1 MIKKN
6 VLVGL
11 MLLFLS
17 PAIAQQEQP
26 TAGQINEL
34 TLQESIRY
42 ALTNNQQVKKAAYD
56 EQISEQQIRETKSVG
71 LPQVSATGGLDYFP
85 ALPTQILPG
94 ELAGQPGQDIPVQF
108 GKDYNAKANLQVNQ
122 LLFNKSYF
130 VGLQAAKTAKD
141 LYRLRSQMVQEDLI
155 YNIGT
160 AYLMALQTK
169 EQFNTIDANLARL
182 TQLEKIMQLQYENDL
197 VKKVDVNRIRVSRVN
212 LDNQKQSLS
221 TAFEQQKN
229 TLKFFMGMPLEQDI
243 TLQDATIMLE
253 KVDPATVDV
262 DAAATGK
269 TQFRLLST
277 QKHLTSLQ
285 EKNIKSGYYPTLSA
299 YGQYGYQTQ
308 RNELFDSNVPWF
320 KSSVIGLQVNI
331 PIFDG
336 FKKDAQAKQAQL
348 EMMKLDED
356 MEQFTTN
363 TAVTLTNAVSQLQN
377 SQDAI
382 TAQEGNVALAQEV
395 YDTTNQLYKE
405 GLSPLTDLLEAE
417 VQLREAKTNLNN
429 EVLKFKIAQLNYLQ
443 ATGELQTLTK

>member
-1 MIKKN
+1 
-6 VLVGL
+6 

-17 PAIAQQEQP
+17 PAFAQQEQP
-26 TAGQINEL
+26 TGGQIKAL
-34 TLQESIRY
+34 TLQESIQY
-42 ALTNNQQVKKAAYD
+42 ALNNNQEVKKAAYD
-56 EQISEQQIRETKSVG
+56 EQISKQLIRETKSVG

-94 ELAGQPGQDIPVQF
+94 ELAGQPGEDIPVQF
-108 GKDYNAKANLQVNQ
+108 GKDYNAKGNLEVSQ

-130 VGLQAAKTAKD
+130 VGLQAAKTTQD
-141 LYRLRSQMVQEDLI
+141 LYRLRSQMVQEDII

-169 EQFNTIDANLARL
+169 EQFNTIDANLERL

-197 VKKVDVNRIRVSRVN
+197 VKKVDVNRIKVSRVN
-212 LDNQKQSLS
+212 LDNQMQSLS
-221 TAFEQQKN
+221 TTFEQQKN
-229 TLKFFMGMPLEQDI
+229 MLKFFMGMPLEQDI
-243 TLQDATIMLE
+243 ELQDATIMLE
-253 KVDPATVDV
+253 KADAILDAN
-262 DAAATGK
+262 AAAARK
-269 TQFRLLST
+269 TQFQLLNT
-277 QKHLTSLQ
+277 QKQLTSLQ
-285 EKNIKSGYYPTLSA
+285 EKNIKSGYYPTLAA

-336 FKKDAQAKQAQL
+336 FKKDAQAKQARL
-348 EMMKLDED
+348 EMLKLDED

-377 SQDAI
+377 SEDAI

-443 ATGELQTLTK
+443 ATGELQTLTQ

>member
-1 MIKKN
+1 M
-6 VLVGL
+6 LL
-11 MLLFLS
+11 MLR
-17 PAIAQQEQP
+17 PAFAQQEAG
-26 TAGQINEL
+26 AGQVKEL
-34 TLQESIRY
+34 TLKESIQY
-42 ALTNNQQVKKAAYD
+42 ALSNNQEVKKAAYD
-56 EQISEQQIRETKSVG
+56 EQISDQQIRETKSVG
-71 LPQVSATGGLDYFP
+71 LPQLSIVGGLDYFP

-94 ELAGQPGQDIPVQF
+94 ELAGQPGSDIPVQF
-108 GKDYNAKANLQVNQ
+108 GKDYNAKGNVQLTQ

-130 VGLQAAKTAKD
+130 VGLQAAKTAQD

-169 EQFNTIDANLARL
+169 EQFNTIDANLERL

-212 LDNQKQSLS
+212 LDNQMQSLS
-221 TAFEQQKN
+221 TAYEQQKN

-243 TLQDATIMLE
+243 DLQDATIMLE
-253 KVDPATVDV
+253 SVDPATVDIS
-262 DAAATGK
+262 AAASSK
-269 TQFRLLST
+269 TQFRLLNT

-285 EKNIKSGYYPTLSA
+285 EKNINSGYYPSLSA

-308 RNELFDSNVPWF
+308 RNELFDSNIPWF
-320 KSSVIGLQVNI
+320 KSSVVGLQLNI

-348 EMMKLDED
+348 EIKKLEAD
-356 MEQFTTN
+356 MELFTTN
-363 TAVTLTNAVSQLQN
+363 TAVTLTNAMSQLQN

-382 TAQEGNVALAQEV
+382 KAQEGNVTLAQEV
-395 YDTTNQLYKE
+395 YDTTNELYKE

-417 VQLREAKTNLNN
+417 VSVREAKTNLNN

>member
-1 MIKKN
+1 
-6 VLVGL
+6 
-11 MLLFLS
+11 MLLILK
-17 PAIAQQEQP
+17 PAFAQQEAG
-26 TAGQINEL
+26 AGQVKEL
-34 TLQESIRY
+34 TLQESIQY
-42 ALTNNQQVKKAAYD
+42 ALNNNQEVKKAAFD
-56 EQISEQQIRETKSVG
+56 EQISDQQIRETKSVG
-71 LPQVSATGGLDYFP
+71 LPQLSIAGGLDYFP

-94 ELAGQPGQDIPVQF
+94 ELAGQPGSDIPVQF
-108 GKDYNAKANLQVNQ
+108 GKDYNAKGNVQLTQ

-130 VGLQAAKTAKD
+130 VGLQAAKTAQD

-197 VKKVDVNRIRVSRVN
+197 VKKVDVNRIKVSRVN
-212 LDNQKQSLS
+212 LNNQMQSLS
-221 TAFEQQKN
+221 TAYEQQKN

-243 TLQDATIMLE
+243 NLQDATIMLE
-253 KVDPATVDV
+253 SVDPATLDV
-262 DAAATGK
+262 AAAASSK
-269 TQFRLLST
+269 TQFRLLNT

-308 RNELFDSNVPWF
+308 RNELFDSNIPWF
-320 KSSVIGLQVNI
+320 KSSVVGLQLNI

-336 FKKDAQAKQAQL
+336 FKKDAQAKQSQL
-348 EMMKLDED
+348 EIKKLEADIEL
-356 MEQFTTN
+356 FTTD
-363 TAVTLTNAVSQLQN
+363 TEVTLTNAMSQLQN

-382 TAQEGNVALAQEV
+382 EAQEQNVTLAQEV
-395 YDTTNQLYKE
+395 YDTTSELYKE

-417 VQLREAKTNLNN
+417 VSLREAKTNLNN

>member
-1 MIKKN
+1 
-6 VLVGL
+6 
-11 MLLFLS
+11 MLLFLN
-17 PAIAQQEQP
+17 PAFAQQEQP
-26 TAGQINEL
+26 AAAQIKEL

-42 ALTNNQQVKKAAYD
+42 ALNNNQEVKKAAYD
-56 EQISEQQIRETKSVG
+56 EQIAKQQIRETKSVG
-71 LPQVSATGGLDYFP
+71 LPQVSASGGLDYFP

-130 VGLQAAKTAKD
+130 VGLEAAKTAKD

-169 EQFNTIDANLARL
+169 EQFNTIDANLERL

-197 VKKVDVNRIRVSRVN
+197 VKKVDVNRIKVSRVN

-243 TLQDATIMLE
+243 DLQDATIMVE
-253 KVDPATVDV
+253 KA
-262 DAAATGK
+262 DAAVLDVSAAAARK
-269 TQFRLLST
+269 TQFQLLST

-308 RNELFDSNVPWF
+308 RNELFDSSIPWF
-320 KSSVIGLQVNI
+320 KSSVVGLQVNI

-336 FKKDAQAKQAQL
+336 FKKDAQAKQARL
-348 EMMKLDED
+348 EMLKLDED
-356 MEQFTTN
+356 MEQFMTN

-443 ATGELQTLTK
+443 ATGELQTLTQ